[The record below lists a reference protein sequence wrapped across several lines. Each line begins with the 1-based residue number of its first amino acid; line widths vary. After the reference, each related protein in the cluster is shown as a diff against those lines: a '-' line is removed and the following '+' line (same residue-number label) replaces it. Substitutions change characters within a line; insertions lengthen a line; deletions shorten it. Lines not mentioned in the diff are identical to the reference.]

1 MIEAVPSAVRTEA
14 RRAPLPL
21 DVARQIRTP
30 LLEAVLDYRRQG
42 VVRFHM
48 PGHRGGPGA
57 DPRIGQVLGR
67 DAFAMDVTGVL
78 GLDDLH
84 QPRGVIAEAQ
94 QLAAEAFGA
103 DRSFFL
109 INGTS
114 VGVQAMI
121 MAACEPG
128 DRLVVARNVHK
139 SIIAGLVLSGVIP
152 AYVAPEV
159 DPHFGIA
166 LGVTPEAVQDALDRH
181 PDARGVLLVSPTYH
195 GITSDLTRI
204 ARIVHQRGK
213 VLLVDE
219 AHGPHFAFH
228 EDMPPPALA
237 CGADACAQGVHKML
251 GGLTQASILHL
262 RGDRIDAGR
271 LQAALR
277 LLQSTSASYLLMSSI
292 DAARMQMATAGREL
306 IQHAIDLAEALRRRV
321 RQVPGLDTFGAEW
334 AGRPGVAQV
343 DPTKVTVRV
352 RDLGLSGA
360 RVERWLREFGP
371 IQAEMSDLFYVLFIV
386 GYANQPDEVERL
398 ADALAYLADH
408 ADEYR
413 PPETERLLAAAEAVV
428 SCRQVP
434 QVEVSPRE
442 AFFARHRSV
451 PLERA
456 VGCIAGEV
464 VTCYPPGIPIL
475 CPGERVTEA
484 VVEHLLVVRAS
495 GLAVSGPRDPHL
507 ATLEVL

>member
-1 MIEAVPSAVRTEA
+1 MIEAVGSAVRTRL
-14 RRAPLPL
+14 RRAPLPVDL
-21 DVARQIRTP
+21 ARQIRTP
-30 LLEAVLDYRRQG
+30 LLDAMLDYRRQG

-48 PGHRGGPGA
+48 PGHRGGAGA
-57 DPRIGQVLGR
+57 DPRIGQVFGR
-67 DAFAMDVTGVL
+67 DVFTMDVTGVL

-84 QPRGVIAEAQ
+84 QPRGIIAEAQ

-109 INGTS
+109 VNGTS

-121 MAACEPG
+121 LAACEPG
-128 DRLVVARNVHK
+128 DKLIVARNAHK
-139 SIIAGLVLSGVIP
+139 SIISGLVLSGVIP
-152 AYVAPEV
+152 VYVAPEV
-159 DPHFGIA
+159 DPYFGIA
-166 LGVTPEAVQDALDRH
+166 LGVTPQAIQDALDRY

-195 GITSDLTRI
+195 GITSDLAEI
-204 ARIVHQRGK
+204 ARIVHDRGK

-228 EDMPPPALA
+228 EEMPLPALA

-251 GGLTQASILHL
+251 SGLTQASILHV

-271 LQAALR
+271 LQAVLR

-292 DAARMQMATAGREL
+292 DVARMQMATAGHEL
-306 IQHAIDLAEALRRRV
+306 IQRAVDLAEELRRRI
-321 RQVPGLDTFGAEW
+321 RTVPGLDTFGTER
-334 AGRPGVAQV
+334 AGRPGVFQV

-352 RDLGLSGA
+352 RGLGLCGA
-360 RVERWLREFGP
+360 QVERWLREFGP

-386 GYANQPDEVERL
+386 SYANQPDEVQRL

-413 PPETERLLAAAEAVV
+413 PPEAERLLAAAEAVV
-428 SCRQVP
+428 ARRQVP

-442 AFFARHRSV
+442 AFFARHRPV

-464 VTCYPPGIPIL
+464 VTCYPPGVPIL
-475 CPGERVTEA
+475 CPGERITET
-484 VVEHLLVVRAS
+484 VVEHLLVVRES

-507 ATLEVL
+507 TTLEVL

>member
-1 MIEAVPSAVRTEA
+1 MIEAVGSATRTRA
-14 RRAPLPL
+14 RRAVHPVDLT
-21 DVARQIRTP
+21 RQIRTP
-30 LLEAVLDYRRQG
+30 LLDAVLEYRRQG

-67 DAFAMDVTGVL
+67 EVFAMDVTGVL

-109 INGTS
+109 VNGTS

-121 MAACEPG
+121 LAACEPG
-128 DRLVVARNVHK
+128 DKLIVARNVHK
-139 SIIAGLVLSGVIP
+139 SIIGGLVLSGVVP
-152 AYVAPEV
+152 VYVAPEI

-166 LGVTPEAVQDALDRH
+166 LGVTPQAIQEALDLH

-195 GITSDLTRI
+195 GIAGDLAEI
-204 ARIVHQRGK
+204 ARVVHERGK

-228 EDMPPPALA
+228 EDMPVPALD
-237 CGADACAQGVHKML
+237 CGADICAQGVHKIL
-251 GGLTQASILHL
+251 SGLTQASILHV
-262 RGDRIDAGR
+262 RGDRIDVGR
-271 LQAALR
+271 LQAVLR

-292 DAARMQMATAGREL
+292 DVARMQMATSGREL
-306 IQHAIDLAEALRRRV
+306 IQHAIELADLLRRRI
-321 RQVPGLDTFGAEW
+321 RGIPGLDTFGAEW
-334 AGRPGVAQV
+334 CGRPGVFQM

-352 RDLGLSGA
+352 RGLGLTGA
-360 RVERWLREFGP
+360 HVERWLREFGP
-371 IQAEMSDLFYVLFIV
+371 IQAEMSDLFCVLFIV
-386 GYANQPDEVERL
+386 GFANRPDEVERL

-408 ADEYR
+408 VDEHR
-413 PPETERLLAAAEAVV
+413 PPEAERLLTAAEAVV
-428 SCRQVP
+428 ARHQQP
-434 QVEVSPRE
+434 PVEVSPRE

-484 VVEHLLVVRAS
+484 VVEHLLLVRQA
-495 GLAVSGPRDPHL
+495 GMAVSGPRDPRL
-507 ATLEVL
+507 ETLEVL